1 MSDAHP
7 RIVLIHALRES
18 QVPAWRA
25 FEAGWPE
32 ARIFNLLDD
41 SLSADL
47 ASDGGL
53 TDAMIERFLTLG
65 RYAAG
70 TGADGILF
78 TCSAFGRAIAAV
90 RDALAIPVLRPNEA
104 AFEAALDAGR
114 RIGLMVTFPQ
124 ALPPLKAE
132 LEAMAAERGKTL
144 EVVESVAEGA
154 LAALQ
159 NDRMEEHDHLAVA
172 AAEKLP
178 MVDALVLGQF
188 SLARAA
194 GSISKVFDGPVL
206 TTPDAAVAK
215 MRGLLAGST

>member
-1 MSDAHP
+1 MTGQHP

-18 QVPAWRA
+18 QAPAWRA
-25 FEAGWPE
+25 FEAGWPD

-41 SLSADL
+41 SLSVDL
-47 ASDGGL
+47 AAEGRL
-53 TDAMIERFLTLG
+53 TDAMIERFLVLG

-70 TGADGILF
+70 AGADGILF
-78 TCSAFGRAIAAV
+78 TCSAFGRAIATV
-90 RDALAIPVLRPNEA
+90 RDELSIPVLRPNEA
-104 AFEAALDAGR
+104 AFEAALDAGG

-132 LEAMAAERGKTL
+132 LEAMAAERGKML

-159 NDRMEEHDHLAVA
+159 GDRLEEHDRRAVE
-172 AAEKLP
+172 AAERLP
-178 MVDALVLGQF
+178 RVDALVLGQF

-194 GSISKVFDGPVL
+194 DGISKVFGGPVF

-215 MRGLLAGST
+215 MRGLLEG